1 MDKNSLVEDEGVN
14 AGSAD
19 QIADDRDPKISAA
32 GVRAGGHPDEVAP
45 VAPVDDLDP
54 GSDGDDSDLLGAP
67 DDDGR
72 SPGSGHA
79 SSGQDSGSME

>member
-19 QIADDRDPKISAA
+19 QIEDDGDPQISSAA
-32 GVRAGGHPDEVAP
+32 LRAGGRPDQVDPVAP
-45 VAPVDDLDP
+45 VANLDP

-72 SPGSGHA
+72 SPGQGHA
-79 SSGQDSGSME
+79 SAGQDAGSME